1 MQSGKPRG
9 QELLSK
15 GGSFWTV
22 VRSWE
27 LFGSW
32 CLLPTGL
39 RMSLSSLIPKW
50 SAAMN
55 MLPPSLH
62 QKTSDLYSVFY
73 ATVKCSHFEIK
84 KELVWQT

>member
-1 MQSGKPRG
+1 
-9 QELLSK
+9 
-15 GGSFWTV
+15 
-22 VRSWE
+22 
-27 LFGSW
+27 
-32 CLLPTGL
+32 
-39 RMSLSSLIPKW
+39 MSLSSLIPKW